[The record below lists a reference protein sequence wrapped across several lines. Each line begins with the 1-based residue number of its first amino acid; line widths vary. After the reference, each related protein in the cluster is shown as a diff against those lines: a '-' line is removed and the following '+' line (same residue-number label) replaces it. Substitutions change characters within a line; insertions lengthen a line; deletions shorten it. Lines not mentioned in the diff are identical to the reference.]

1 MQASLNDLID
11 KYAHKISEKQAIQY
25 VPMLK
30 NYFVP
35 YIIDNYS
42 CNNLKSLFCEEITR
56 NGIIQSGVYYVMHN
70 ENVSAKSR
78 LIYFLNA
85 LDSFWQNT
93 LFEMFPNPNIR
104 GIYPFTSLQD
114 EIVKIL
120 NKKGIYLYD
129 KKQNPPIDDEQYI
142 FLMDTIKNKN
152 DSVISKQKNIIIKLY
167 LLYGLS
173 ADKLSKVL
181 VSKYSGERNV
191 LMIPCSVR
199 TDVIIHIELPYGL
212 SKEIS
217 TYISERGLRDDDF
230 LFLTEN
236 GNAVTSNYID
246 DYLKNIRKAYYKGVR
261 PMPEN
266 QFTPT
271 GLQKYAIIKMI
282 EEGMNQSI
290 IMDFTGQGSDIFSDC
305 QNIVDERK
313 HLNRNRYINHMMRG
327 IASYDDM

>member
-85 LDSFWQNT
+85 LDGFFYNS
-93 LFEMFPNPNIR
+93 LFEIFPNPNIR

-181 VSKYSGERNV
+181 VSKYSSERNV

-217 TYISERGLRDDDF
+217 TYISERGLSDDDF
-230 LFLTEN
+230 LFLTEKGKEVN
-236 GNAVTSNYID
+236 SNYIN
-246 DYLKNIRKAYYKGVR
+246 DYLKSIQKAYYKDVQ
-261 PMPEN
+261 PMSEN

-290 IMDFTGQGSDIFSDC
+290 IMDFTGQGPDIFSDC

-313 HLNRNRYINHMMRG
+313 HLNRNRYINHMIRG

>member
-11 KYAHKISEKQAIQY
+11 KYAHKISEKQVVQY

-30 NYFVP
+30 KYFVP
-35 YIIDNYS
+35 YIIENYS
-42 CNNLKSLFCEEITR
+42 CHNLKSLFCEEITR
-56 NGIIQSGVYYVMHN
+56 NGIIQSGVYYVMKN

-85 LDSFWQNT
+85 LDSFYSNT

-104 GIYPFTSLQD
+104 GIYPFTNLQN
-114 EIVKIL
+114 EIVEIL
-120 NKKGIYLYD
+120 NRKGIQLNNKRQY
-129 KKQNPPIDDEQYI
+129 PPIDDEQYV
-142 FLMDTIKNKN
+142 FLMDIIKNKN
-152 DSVISKQKNIIIKLY
+152 DSFILKQKNIIIKLY

-181 VSKYSGERNV
+181 VSEYSNERNV
-191 LMIPCSVR
+191 LMIHCSVR
-199 TDVIIHIELPYGL
+199 TDVIIYIELPYGL

-217 TYISERGLRDDDF
+217 TYISERGLTDDDF

-236 GNAVTSNYID
+236 GNAVTSNYTD
-246 DYLKNIRKAYYKGVR
+246 DYLKNIRKAYYESVQ

-290 IMDFTGQGSDIFSDC
+290 IMDFTGQGPDIFSDC

-313 HLNRNRYINHMMRG
+313 HLNRNRYINHMIRG